1 MEPNS
6 SVHIFASWLQRKFK
20 NFQLPGETVYSSRE
34 SEDGA
39 ENRTVERHF
48 GSILIADGSQAINVS
63 AKKDLK
69 RGNIVRFSTLI
80 VKLPSSIN
88 NVQFQ

>member
-1 MEPNS
+1 M
-6 SVHIFASWLQRKFK
+6 HLCIYLQALSNE
-20 NFQLPGETVYSSRE
+20 NFQLSGETVYSSRE

-80 VKLPSSIN
+80 IDSPTPKLY
-88 NVQFQ
+88 Q